1 MTDFYNLVER
11 LTRQHRVAVTT
22 DNGVVFAT
30 EDGLLQQLRE
40 SVFGDNG
47 TNSHTSSK
55 ARLPMNAPAA
65 DLLTL
70 IDRQV
75 AEVWGAVTKRVPGVE
90 RTEKLL
96 TEWAAA
102 VNRDSIVTVSSPEG
116 IKAWDVR
123 YGEHGQT
130 TIWTRAEYLP
140 EALLQR
146 WVQSILDL
154 FDPPR
159 TAEILAA
166 CINCGEREVWRTKD
180 GENTKQSAMV
190 FVRDRLTGDSTEAR
204 CQVCGTSW
212 TPDQFGFLAGAIA
225 ENERRHTVA
234 ERTTPM

>member
-55 ARLPMNAPAA
+55 ARLPMNAPAV

-75 AEVWGAVTKRVPGVE
+75 AEVWAATTKRAPGID

-96 TEWAAA
+96 TEWAGV

-116 IKAWDVR
+116 IKDADGLEQV
-123 YGEHGQT
+123 
-130 TIWTRAEYLP
+130 IWTRAEYLP

-146 WVQSILDL
+146 WAQSILDL

-180 GENTKQSAMV
+180 GSPVKQSAMV
-190 FVRDRLTGDSTEAR
+190 FVRDRVSGDSTEAR

-225 ENERRHTVA
+225 ENEKRHAVKEGVA
-234 ERTTPM
+234 TTG

>member
-55 ARLPMNAPAA
+55 ARLPMNAPAV

-75 AEVWGAVTKRVPGVE
+75 AEVWAKVTGRVPGVE

-96 TEWAAA
+96 TEWASA
-102 VNRDSIVTVSSPEG
+102 VKADSIVTVSSPEG
-116 IKAWDVR
+116 IRDSEGIESV
-123 YGEHGQT
+123 
-130 TIWTRAEYLP
+130 IWTRAEYLP
-140 EALLQR
+140 EALLER

-190 FVRDRLTGDSTEAR
+190 FVRDRMTGDSTEAR

-225 ENERRHTVA
+225 ENEKRHAA
-234 ERTTPM
+234 EKGMTMV